1 MRKRAKRKK
10 KSNGTEAARTYIL
23 KHVMATGPKRVKW
36 KTLVERE
43 AKGDESNNDDKEDD
57 ENSSEESS
65 SDSSSS
71 DEYKSE
77 VNMGMDNSYDA
88 NAYGEFFD
96 PSYEVDFS
104 CSGMILE
111 QISLKIFISFGL
123 RKLNYWSSFWLSL
136 IVSTSCCIVIL
147 VRILDMTPCTSFT
160 LESSSRTG
168 IKFNNS
174 QSCGSPNQ
182 ESSGIQFAG
191 YSSTDEGLASIII
204 TDFMSL
210 PRCTMS
216 QTKYL
221 SLYLLKSSQYNDLN
235 ALLSGS
241 KWLMTGQAYYSTDD
255 V

>member
-96 PSYEVDFS
+96 PHETAPKRRKKKTKTKKKKDNFESDSDNSYVE
-104 CSGMILE
+104 
-111 QISLKIFISFGL
+111 
-123 RKLNYWSSFWLSL
+123 
-136 IVSTSCCIVIL
+136 
-147 VRILDMTPCTSFT
+147 
-160 LESSSRTG
+160 
-168 IKFNNS
+168 
-174 QSCGSPNQ
+174 
-182 ESSGIQFAG
+182 
-191 YSSTDEGLASIII
+191 
-204 TDFMSL
+204 
-210 PRCTMS
+210 
-216 QTKYL
+216 
-221 SLYLLKSSQYNDLN
+221 
-235 ALLSGS
+235 
-241 KWLMTGQAYYSTDD
+241 
-255 V
+255 